1 MCMQI
6 LMLFMYMS
14 KVFPSVL
21 DQIMLCKLPL
31 VLFMHLCHRSGS
43 GSWVHWLFPR
53 LHLLPS
59 TFLPIDMVF
68 I

>member
-1 MCMQI
+1 VYANSNVVHVYEQG
-6 LMLFMYMS
+6 LFPG
-14 KVFPSVL
+14 VP

-31 VLFMHLCHRSGS
+31 VLFMHLCHRNGS
-43 GSWVHWLFPR
+43 GSWVHWLFSR

-59 TFLPIDMVF
+59 RFLPIDMVF